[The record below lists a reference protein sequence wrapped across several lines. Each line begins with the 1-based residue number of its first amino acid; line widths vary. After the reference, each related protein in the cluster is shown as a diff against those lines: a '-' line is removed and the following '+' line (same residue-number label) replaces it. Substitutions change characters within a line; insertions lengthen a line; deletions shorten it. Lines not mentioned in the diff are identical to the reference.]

1 MGERCVREGGVCGRE
16 VCEGGRYV
24 RKEVCEGE
32 RCAWE
37 EVCVGGGVLGRM
49 RDQGNAR
56 RR

>member
-1 MGERCVREGGVCGRE
+1 MCGRE